1 MIDLGERIKYIR
13 TTYDMTQ
20 IDLAKLFKISK
31 SSISHME
38 HNDRVIPT
46 EHLIF
51 LSDHLNLSI
60 DYILGLTNQKNYD
73 DRTKGISLE
82 NMANHFTQISNDL
95 NVSNIKMGEILNSS
109 ESNIRNYKKGKYLI
123 LTSFALELSLKYHYS
138 FDYIVGKTNQKYY

>member
-1 MIDLGERIKYIR
+1 MIDIGERIKYIR

-20 IDLAKLFKISK
+20 IDLAKLFGISK

-60 DYILGLTNQKNYD
+60 DYMIEQKEF
-73 DRTKGISLE
+73 L
-82 NMANHFTQISNDL
+82 
-95 NVSNIKMGEILNSS
+95 
-109 ESNIRNYKKGKYLI
+109 
-123 LTSFALELSLKYHYS
+123 
-138 FDYIVGKTNQKYY
+138 